1 MNDTGTYDSSVM
13 ESLRNFRAG
22 RQINKRKIGG
32 KITYHNTSQITNLSI
47 ERVNFRDLDESVC
60 SDQYNRDETVNNY
73 SIPEA
78 ANHDGRNKTNQS

>member
-1 MNDTGTYDSSVM
+1 MEKRNGRMNDIGTYDSSVM

-32 KITYHNTSQITNLSI
+32 KITCHNTSQISNLTI

-60 SDQYNRDETVNNY
+60 SDEINRDDAVHNY
-73 SIPEA
+73 SLP
-78 ANHDGRNKTNQS
+78 